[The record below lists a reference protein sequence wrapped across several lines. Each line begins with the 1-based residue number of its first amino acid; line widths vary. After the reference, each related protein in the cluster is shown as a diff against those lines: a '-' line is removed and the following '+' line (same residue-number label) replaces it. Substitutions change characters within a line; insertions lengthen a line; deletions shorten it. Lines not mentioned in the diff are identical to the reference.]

1 MDREDARNG
10 SGPFDLI
17 LGIGKTP
24 GVQTKKVDSVL
35 PLKWDTWT
43 RFGKSIPS
51 WDWDLSEMS
60 LIQILGK

>member
-35 PLKWDTWT
+35 PLK
-43 RFGKSIPS
+43 
-51 WDWDLSEMS
+51 
-60 LIQILGK
+60 